1 MTRYLEMRLD
11 EGQLRKLEQFTWE
24 KGKLNSH
31 LQIVEDHL
39 EFFFGSFACFSFPF
53 FLNLFLFLSKLYAVA

>member
-1 MTRYLEMRLD
+1 MTRYLEMRSD

-31 LQIVEDHL
+31 LQIVENL
-39 EFFFGSFACFSFPF
+39 EFWGEVLLVF
-53 FLNLFLFLSKLYAVA
+53 LFLFLKFIFIFI

>member
-1 MTRYLEMRLD
+1 MTRYLEMRSD

-31 LQIVEDHL
+31 LQIVENL
-39 EFFFGSFACFSFPF
+39 EFFWEVLLVF
-53 FLNLFLFLSKLYAVA
+53 LFLFLKFIFILI